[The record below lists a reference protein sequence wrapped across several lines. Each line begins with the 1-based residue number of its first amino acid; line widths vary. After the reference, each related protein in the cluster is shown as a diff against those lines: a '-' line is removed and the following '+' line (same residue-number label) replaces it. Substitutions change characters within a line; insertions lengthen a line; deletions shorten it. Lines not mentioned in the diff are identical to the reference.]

1 MVSLVYGLA
10 HTAGWPDAMD
20 SQHRRPTWEADVYG
34 RTDAYGWPTLWMADV
49 MDGRR
54 YGWPTHMEGRP
65 FRADTMDLMDTWEAQ
80 RVYQVA
86 DD

>member
-1 MVSLVYGLA
+1 
-10 HTAGWPDAMD
+10 MD
-20 SQHRRPTWEADVYG
+20 WLTQQDGPTLWIANIGGRRIWKDRRIWKA
-34 RTDAYGWPTLWMADV
+34 DAYGRPTYMDGRRYGWP

-54 YGWPTHMEGRP
+54 YGWPTHMEGRR

-86 DD
+86 DN

>member
-1 MVSLVYGLA
+1 MEG
-10 HTAGWPDAMD
+10 
-20 SQHRRPTWEADVYG
+20 PTHMEGQCMEG
-34 RTDAYGWPTLWMADV
+34 RHIWKADAYGRPTHMEGRHIWMMLWMADV
-49 MDGRR
+49 MDGRC

-65 FRADTMDLMDTWEAQ
+65 FRANTMDLMDTWEAQ

>member
-1 MVSLVYGLA
+1 MEGPT
-10 HTAGWPDAMD
+10 HMEG
-20 SQHRRPTWEADVYG
+20 RRI
-34 RTDAYGWPTLWMADV
+34 WMADI

-54 YGWPTHMEGRP
+54 YGWPTHMEGRR

-86 DD
+86 DN